1 MKLQTLACAIALMTG
16 GLFFSSTV
24 NEAIAATT
32 EQVDTKLVPS
42 REQALVTRQVATLV
56 DRQHYL
62 DMRLDATVSQR
73 ILNMYIDSLD
83 PDHTLFL
90 QSDIDEFNKKYGA
103 TLGTALKTGNLA
115 PAFNIYDR
123 YRVRLNSFYQYA
135 MQQLDTPQNL
145 HRNDAIELD
154 REKAPFLKNATD
166 QQAHWQKMLV
176 SQLINLTISKEEEAA
191 KQKALKENPALAA
204 GQDLTPPEDLTP
216 VNTLKKRYRRQIEQ
230 HSRVKSDRV
239 LEKILN
245 ATLATY
251 DPHSNYYAPIEAMEL
266 NRQTTLALEGI
277 GVSIRPE
284 RGNEDYTRVETIV
297 DGGPASKSGQ
307 IKSGDRII
315 GVGQDGEPIVD
326 VVGWPSG
333 EIVGLIRGKRGT
345 KVTLRLLATGAASNQ
360 ARVVTLTRDIIQEE
374 DAGVRSRVVSVKR
387 NGVDH
392 KIGVLEIPSFY
403 LNYRARRDG
412 NDYRSVSRDTQKA
425 LISLKEQG
433 VTGIVVDLRNN
444 PGGSLEEVARMLG
457 QFIKDGPVVQIRDG
471 NGNVNVF
478 RDEDGGEQVYSGPLA
493 VIINLASASASEIFS
508 AAIQD
513 YQRGIVIGSTTTGK
527 GTAQV
532 QLDSLA
538 YGQATLTQRKFYR
551 ITGGST
557 QNKGVVPDISLI
569 NIYDE
574 EMGERKAKNALKW
587 DTIQTAPY
595 KREGVVVPFTA
606 QIQQWSAARTS
617 VEPQFKYLTA
627 LRKIAD
633 NNKDRKQSSLNM
645 DARLQEIKQLEAET
659 LQAENI
665 RRQSTGLT
673 PYPNWESYQAS
684 LDARSESRAKMKAAQ
699 RPALPEDEA
708 FVDESAQILLDLVN
722 LQQTFPSAKANDK
735 PVKINADAS
744 VARH

>member
-1 MKLQTLACAIALMTG
+1 MKLQTLACAVALMTG
-16 GLFFSSTV
+16 GLFFSHTV
-24 NEAIAATT
+24 NEAIAATSV
-32 EQVDTKLVPS
+32 EQQVTLAPT
-42 REQALVTRQVATLV
+42 REQSLVTRQVATLV

-62 DMRLDATVSQR
+62 NMRLDANVSR
-73 ILNMYIDSLD
+73 RVLAMYIDSLD

-103 TLGTALKTGNLA
+103 SLGTSLKTGDLA

-123 YRVRLNSFYQYA
+123 YRTRLNSFYQYA
-135 MQQLDTPQNL
+135 MQQLDKKQDL
-145 HRNDAIELD
+145 HRNDFIELD
-154 REKAPFLKNATD
+154 REEAPFFKSKRE
-166 QQAHWQKMLV
+166 QQEHWQKMLV
-176 SQLINLTISKEEEAA
+176 SQLINLNINKEEEAA
-191 KQKALKENPALAA
+191 KQQALKANPELAA
-204 GQDLTPPEDLTP
+204 GQDLTPPEDLSP
-216 VNTLKKRYRRQIEQ
+216 VDTLKKRYRRQIEQ
-230 HSRVKSDRV
+230 QTRVKSDRV

-284 RGNEDYTRVETIV
+284 RGNEDYTRIETIV

-307 IKSGDRII
+307 VKSGDRII
-315 GVGQDGEPIVD
+315 GVGQEGDPIVD
-326 VVGWPSG
+326 VIGWPSS

-345 KVTLRLLATGAASNQ
+345 KVTLRLLATGASANQ
-360 ARVVTLTRDIIQEE
+360 ARVVTLTRDVIQEE
-374 DAGVRSRVVSVKR
+374 DSGVRSRVVNVKR
-387 NGVDH
+387 NDGEH
-392 KIGVLEIPSFY
+392 KIGVIEIPSFY
-403 LNYRARRDG
+403 LNYRARREG
-412 NDYRSVSRDTQKA
+412 NSYRSVSVDTQKA
-425 LISLKEQG
+425 LVSLQSQNVEG
-433 VTGIVVDLRNN
+433 VVVDLRNN

-457 QFIKDGPVVQIRDG
+457 QFVKDGPVVQIRDG

-493 VIINLASASASEIFS
+493 VIVNLASASASEIFS

-557 QNKGVVPDISLI
+557 QNKGVVPDVPLI

-574 EMGERKAKNALKW
+574 DLGERKAKNALKW

-595 KREGVVVPFTA
+595 KREGVVTPFVPQVTT
-606 QIQQWSAARTS
+606 WSTQRTKA
-617 VEPQFKYLTA
+617 EPQFVYLSA
-627 LRKIAD
+627 LKSIAEKT
-633 NNKDRKQSSLNM
+633 KDKKQSSLNI
-645 DARLQEIKQLEAET
+645 DVRKREIKDLETET
-659 LQAENI
+659 LRAENE
-665 RRQSTGLT
+665 RRTATGLQ
-673 PYPNWESYQAS
+673 PYANWESYQAA

-699 RPALPEDEA
+699 RPPLPEDEA
-708 FVDESAQILLDLVN
+708 FITESANILMDMVG
-722 LQQTFPSAKANDK
+722 LQKAHPDAKVSDPSITVPQK
-735 PVKINADAS
+735 PAL
-744 VARH
+744 